1 MVCLK
6 RCISLPNTVLICF
19 PKVHRSIDF
28 YPVNNMTWVAKSYCV
43 TAQHMYRTTGDVAN
57 QIHTSRNQLL
67 FVIIT
72 I

>member
-1 MVCLK
+1 MVCLN
-6 RCISLPNTVLICF
+6 RCISLPNTV
-19 PKVHRSIDF
+19 VHRSIDF